1 MEVYLDN
8 SATTRVRKEV
18 IEKMVEVLEKEYGN
32 PSSLHLKG
40 YQAEKLMKEAR
51 ENVAKLING
60 DTEGIVFTSGGTESN
75 NLALIGVAES
85 LRKKG
90 NHIISSTIEHPSVL
104 NVLKYLEE
112 NGFEVTYLD
121 VDKTGKVDIENLKRT
136 ITDKTIL
143 VSIMA
148 VNNEIGTIEPIQ
160 EIGEVAKERDII
172 FHVDAIQA
180 VGKINVD
187 VKKQNLDMVSLS
199 SHKIHGP
206 KGVGALYID
215 KSVKIRPIIFGGGQ
229 EKNLRSGTENMPGIA
244 GFGVA
249 SKLAQG
255 NFHEN
260 ASKLMTLKKRLYE
273 GIFSEIKDVH
283 LNGPKIEEGAPH
295 ILNISFAGIRGEV
308 LLHALEEKGIY
319 VSTGSACSS
328 KKKGQSHVLKAIGL
342 KEDLIESAIRFSF
355 GIFNTEE
362 EIDYTISVLKEKVNF
377 LRKYKRR

>member
-229 EKNLRSGTENMPGIA
+229 EKNLRSGTENMPGIV

-249 SKLAQG
+249 SKLAQE

-273 GIFSEIKDVH
+273 GIVSEIKDVH

-308 LLHALEEKGIY
+308 LLHSLEEKGIY

>member
-143 VSIMA
+143 ISIMA

-180 VGKINVD
+180 VGKINID

-229 EKNLRSGTENMPGIA
+229 EKNLRSGTENMPGIV
-244 GFGVA
+244 GVGVA
-249 SKLAQG
+249 SKLAQE

-260 ASKLMTLKKRLYE
+260 ASKLMSLKKRLYE
-273 GIFSEIKDVH
+273 GIVSEIKDVH

-308 LLHALEEKGIY
+308 LLHALEERGIY

-355 GIFNTEE
+355 GIFNAEE

>member
-75 NLALIGVAES
+75 NLALIGAAES

-121 VDKTGKVDIENLKRT
+121 VDKTGKVDIENLKRA

-160 EIGEVAKERDII
+160 EIGEVVKERDII

-199 SHKIHGP
+199 GHKIHGP

-244 GFGVA
+244 GFGIA